1 MHLHIMYRL
10 EEFVDRCKIML
21 AYEENTLRTFK

>member
-1 MHLHIMYRL
+1 MRLHIVYHI